1 MPIHHRYTSIEPGA
15 PTSFL
20 AFLRHSLRD
29 DGESTS
35 RQWVWLGGISVWVLS
50 LILTPVLEDIGGRS
64 ALLAMT
70 NASVVFQAILTLF
83 ALSFVW
89 RSRTIILA
97 SAVVV
102 LSTWGI
108 EAIGASTGVPFGRYA
123 YTDALQPQLA
133 NVPLLIPIA
142 WLMMLPPAWA
152 VADMLVVRKRRHWP
166 SHIKLAVVAGFAFAA
181 WDLYLDP
188 QMVGHGLWEWEVVG
202 GYFGVPWVNFFG
214 WWFSA
219 FLITLFVR
227 PLNLP
232 RVRLTIIYTL
242 VWFLE
247 LIGLGVMWG
256 QPLPALVG
264 FVGMGAFV
272 VPGWILEYRRWKAV
286 PTE

>member
-1 MPIHHRYTSIEPGA
+1 MPIYRRHLSAEPGA
-15 PTSFL
+15 STGFF
-20 AFLRHSLRD
+20 AFIRHSLQA
-29 DGESTS
+29 DGESTT
-35 RQWVWLGGISVWVLS
+35 RQLLWLSSVGVWVLS
-50 LILTPVLEDIGGRS
+50 LLVTPLLEDIGGRS
-64 ALLAMT
+64 PLLVMI
-70 NASVVFQAILTLF
+70 NISVVLQAIVTIF

-89 RSRTIILA
+89 RNRTIVLA

-108 EAIGASTGVPFGRYA
+108 EAIGASTGVPFGRYT

-133 NVPLLIPIA
+133 HVPLLIPIA
-142 WLMMLPPAWA
+142 WLMMLPVAWA
-152 VADMLVVRKRRHWP
+152 VADMFIVRKRRHWP
-166 SHIKLAVVAGFAFAA
+166 SHIKLAVVAGLVFAA

-188 QMVGHGLWEWEVVG
+188 QMVGHGLWEWETAG
-202 GYFGVPWVNFFG
+202 GYFGIPWINFFG

-232 RVRLTIIYTL
+232 RVRLATIYTL

-247 LIGLGVMWG
+247 LIGLGVMWD

-264 FVGMGAFV
+264 FVGMGVFV
-272 VPGWILEYRRWKAV
+272 IPGWVIEYLRWKSV
-286 PTE
+286 PDA